1 VSRLSVR
8 LPRYL
13 TARGVESN
21 AAELDKRQSLLAGMI
36 NSARHIE
43 YIGVVSSHLELL
55 GTSQQLRGLLFV
67 SRLEAPANVR
77 PCCRRRSKLQL
88 HSWLAQLVTLRTSEI
103 LSKSIIDDIQRNCS
117 QGHVC
122 PSSPIHSLFDE
133 RSGAYTHTATAHISL
148 SLPIKGSHPKTANM
162 SLVNLAHVC
171 SHLQNASKARLG
183 LTSIPVSKMHVKLAL
198 GLQQEGFLS
207 SVTLGGPTPPKPFL
221 LQSQP
226 DPEHLDKMARELQEE
241 PWLAYP
247 AEKKTEDGVQSIT
260 EKMLERE
267 QVHGVKV
274 PENPARRRLWL
285 GLKYW
290 QNEPVLKNMK
300 LVSKPT
306 RRIWL
311 TSEDLGKITRTR
323 ESSYVKG
330 LTHPGECM
338 FVTTDRGILEAREC
352 VERRLGGMALC
363 RVWG

>member
-1 VSRLSVR
+1 
-8 LPRYL
+8 
-13 TARGVESN
+13 
-21 AAELDKRQSLLAGMI
+21 
-36 NSARHIE
+36 
-43 YIGVVSSHLELL
+43 
-55 GTSQQLRGLLFV
+55 
-67 SRLEAPANVR
+67 
-77 PCCRRRSKLQL
+77 
-88 HSWLAQLVTLRTSEI
+88 
-103 LSKSIIDDIQRNCS
+103 
-117 QGHVC
+117 
-122 PSSPIHSLFDE
+122 
-133 RSGAYTHTATAHISL
+133 
-148 SLPIKGSHPKTANM
+148 M

-183 LTSIPVSKMHVKLAL
+183 LTSIPVSKMHVNIAL
-198 GLQQEGFLS
+198 GLQREGFLS

-221 LQSQP
+221 LQAQP
-226 DPEHLDKMARELQEE
+226 DPEELEKMAYRLKNQ
-241 PWLAYP
+241 PWQAYP
-247 AEKKTEDGVQSIT
+247 VEIET
-260 EKMLERE
+260 EKGPKNLTEKVLGKDHV
-267 QVHGVKV
+267 QDVHV

-338 FVTTDRGILEAREC
+338 FLTTDRGILEAREC

-363 RVWG
+363 RVW